1 MTAPVSNYQQNYLN
15 QLRKER
21 RFILLVQICISIIFV
36 VSWEI
41 STKLGWLN
49 DFIFSSPSRI
59 INAFL
64 LLSADRS
71 IFHHISVTLFE
82 TFLSFFIVLFAG
94 IFLSILLWWNKK
106 LESILEPYLITLNSL
121 PKTALAPIFIVWLGN
136 NMKTIIVCAVSLAI
150 FGTVINLT
158 AHFNQMDPDKLLL
171 IQTLGGSRKDILKKV
186 IIPGSIPNM
195 ISNMKVNIGLCL
207 VGVIIGEFLA
217 AKAGLGFLIVYG
229 SQVLKLDDI
238 QIQCDILHKTN
249 QGCGCPHPYFLNKIF
264 ELM

>member
-1 MTAPVSNYQQNYLN
+1 MTPPISKYQ
-15 QLRKER
+15 RD
-21 RFILLVQICISIIFV
+21 FILAIKRQRRLILLIQILLCLLFV
-36 VSWEI
+36 ISWEV
-41 STKLGWLN
+41 STREGFLN

-59 INAFL
+59 FHAFKTML
-64 LLSADRS
+64 FDGSLVRHVS
-71 IFHHISVTLFE
+71 ITLFE

-94 IFLSILLWWNKK
+94 IGLSILLWWNKT
-106 LESILEPYLITLNSL
+106 LAAILEPFLITLNSL

-136 NMKTIIVCAVSLAI
+136 NMKTIIVCAISLAI

-158 AHFNQMDPDKLLL
+158 SNFVQTEPDKLLL
-171 IQTLGGSRKDILKKV
+171 IRTLGGKQKDILTKV
-186 IIPGSIPNM
+186 IIPGNIPNI

-217 AKAGLGFLIVYG
+217 AKAGLGYLIVYG

-249 QGCGCPHPYFLNKIF
+249 QGCGCPHPYFFNKIF